1 MATITDIGIWAICPG
16 SIYSMWSHNRNCIS
30 ELILSGSSF
39 QRSLPNISWKF
50 VNPEPLS
57 WYGEKSQSR
66 CETSQIDGWSS
77 CRFHQAGIEIK
88 KIMLKNHKCT
98 KKTGKVVFKK
108 GTRTFEKHGWEKEHY
123 RRALRRLL
131 NPWYVHPAS
140 SREDLGLLW
149 KRERKGTSKIV
160 PCEILKILKNCIIPT
175 LRRFP
180 HFKQLDWLSLKH
192 DPLRFSKF
200 ALDKNPTIFCNEEQ
214 ACLGEWELTL
224 FKWSS
229 QKKGTRS
236 NQRSP
241 TKSGTTNLPLAA
253 QHKRL
258 LKDLG
263 VCQSFRKDLGLV
275 AYTTMPQGW
284 TYSIR

>member
-1 MATITDIGIWAICPG
+1 MDEKRNIIGGLYVDCSTPG
-16 SIYSMWSHNRNCIS
+16 MF
-30 ELILSGSSF
+30 ILHH
-39 QRSLPNISWKF
+39 
-50 VNPEPLS
+50 PERT
-57 WYGEKSQSR
+57 WGY
-66 CETSQIDGWSS
+66 CE
-77 CRFHQAGIEIK
+77 
-88 KIMLKNHKCT
+88 
-98 KKTGKVVFKK
+98 
-108 GTRTFEKHGWEKEHY
+108 
-123 RRALRRLL
+123 
-131 NPWYVHPAS
+131 
-140 SREDLGLLW
+140 
-149 KRERKGTSKIV
+149 RERKGTSKIV
-160 PCEILKILKNCIIPT
+160 PCEILKILKNCILPT
-175 LRRFP
+175 LRRFT

-258 LKDLG
+258 PKDLG